1 MKYNIDVLCDYICN
15 FIPLPLRD
23 FTEQPKMIVIR
34 SFDVNNPGS
43 EVWLMLDDK
52 ERHRNFQV
60 HELKGGVCGG
70 SLMRGVLVL
79 GQEIEI
85 RPGVTVRDDA
95 NNSQVFPTKS
105 KIMSLK
111 SDKNDLQVTFARFSW
126 DKIL

>member
-1 MKYNIDVLCDYICN
+1 MTH
-15 FIPLPLRD
+15 F
-23 FTEQPKMIVIR
+23 QR
-34 SFDVNNPGS
+34 SVT
-43 EVWLMLDDK
+43 K
-52 ERHRNFQV
+52 RNFQV

-111 SDKNDLQVTFARFSW
+111 SDKNDLQVRLLSPLFDS
-126 DKIL
+126 IL

>member
-1 MKYNIDVLCDYICN
+1 MSTTQVPRYDSCSTIKNLN
-15 FIPLPLRD
+15 
-23 FTEQPKMIVIR
+23 
-34 SFDVNNPGS
+34 
-43 EVWLMLDDK
+43 
-52 ERHRNFQV
+52 RNFQV

-111 SDKNDLQVTFARFSW
+111 SDKNDLQVILARFS
-126 DKIL
+126 

>member
-1 MKYNIDVLCDYICN
+1 MSTTQVLRYD
-15 FIPLPLRD
+15 
-23 FTEQPKMIVIR
+23 
-34 SFDVNNPGS
+34 SFSTMEGVYQNY
-43 EVWLMLDDK
+43 
-52 ERHRNFQV
+52 QV

-111 SDKNDLQVTFARFSW
+111 SDKNDLQVSFATRP
-126 DKIL
+126 

>member
-1 MKYNIDVLCDYICN
+1 MSTTLVPRYVLEIIRKYQRKI
-15 FIPLPLRD
+15 
-23 FTEQPKMIVIR
+23 K
-34 SFDVNNPGS
+34 
-43 EVWLMLDDK
+43 
-52 ERHRNFQV
+52 V

-111 SDKNDLQVTFARFSW
+111 SDKNDLQVVLYFMTSDNFTF
-126 DKIL
+126 

>member
-1 MKYNIDVLCDYICN
+1 
-15 FIPLPLRD
+15 
-23 FTEQPKMIVIR
+23 
-34 SFDVNNPGS
+34 
-43 EVWLMLDDK
+43 MLDDK

-111 SDKNDLQVTFARFSW
+111 SDKNDLQVTFARFS
-126 DKIL
+126 